1 MVEQKDSWL
10 GCVEWL
16 CEHFSVRSH
25 PSKIVSG
32 LPLDQG
38 RLNESLFP
46 RAIEKSGL
54 TLSHVKKELL
64 TQCQFPVV
72 AVESATGCPD
82 VVTQGAGDD
91 FEVLDCESNSS
102 QTISLKELVAQV
114 EAYVWQVGAQ
124 ALDDARVQSHER
136 SDSKSNTRW

>member
-16 CEHFSVRSH
+16 CEHFNVRSH

-32 LPLDQG
+32 LPLNEG

-72 AVESATGCPD
+72 AVNSATGSPL
-82 VVTQGAGDD
+82 VVTQGSGGE
-91 FEVLDCESNSS
+91 FQVLDCETNSS
-102 QTISLKELVAQV
+102 QETSLKDLVAQV
-114 EAYVWQVGAQ
+114 ESYVWQVGA
-124 ALDDARVQSHER
+124 
-136 SDSKSNTRW
+136 